1 VSPPLAEEPCPDE
14 DSPGKGCFP
23 LRVLTRKVDGAIAA
37 QREQAEKEGHYFAET
52 KACRIASEKAQ
63 AAAEDTRDYAK
74 AAVQAVN
81 APINDLLRN
90 YQKRVSES
98 DPPESPDKLDLGGF
112 DMSDVT
118 RKDIISPSNT
128 IRRIRQAEKDFK
140 QAEEAR
146 IKLEAEKLVAE
157 RYARELLDEKDRS
170 DRNYKTWIAV
180 LGSVA
185 ALATMGAGALA
196 LASKF
201 FH

>member
-1 VSPPLAEEPCPDE
+1 MSPPLAEEPCPDD
-14 DSPGKGCFP
+14 DSSGKGCFP
-23 LRVLTRKVDGAIAA
+23 LRVLTRKVESAVAA

-52 KACRIASEKAQ
+52 KACRLASEKAQ
-63 AAAEDTRDYAK
+63 AAAEETRDYAK

-98 DPPESPDKLDLGGF
+98 NPPSSDELDLGGF
-112 DMSDVT
+112 DISDVT
-118 RKDIISPSNT
+118 RTDIMSPSNT
-128 IRRIRQAEKDFK
+128 IRRIRKVEKDFK
-140 QAEEAR
+140 EAEESR

-157 RYARELLDEKDRS
+157 RYARELLAAKNRS
-170 DRNYKTWIAV
+170 DRNYKMWIAI

-201 FH
+201 F